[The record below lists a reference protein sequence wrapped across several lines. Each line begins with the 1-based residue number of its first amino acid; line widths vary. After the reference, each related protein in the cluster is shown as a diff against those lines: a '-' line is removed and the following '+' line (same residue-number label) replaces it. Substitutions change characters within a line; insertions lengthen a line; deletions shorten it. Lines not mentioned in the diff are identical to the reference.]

1 MIVCLCVAV
10 MDCVVWYL
18 VSDSN
23 SNSVS
28 MSSLVPPKVK
38 LQISYN
44 SSDQLLSVM
53 VRHVR
58 NLVSEMYTVPNSLE
72 NPLC

>member
-1 MIVCLCVAV
+1 MFGCVCTQLTISH
-10 MDCVVWYL
+10 VVSE
-18 VSDSN
+18 SDATSPLA
-23 SNSVS
+23 SVIPK
-28 MSSLVPPKVK
+28 VTAKVK

-58 NLVSEMYTVPNSLE
+58 NLVSELAAF
-72 NPLC
+72 